1 MTLEPET
8 VVDVELEADRGRIFF
23 FLTQQLKPQ
32 KCSKKL
38 SFFAAYFFS
47 SKIFLRSLAT
57 DSDKKEAKRDFFER
71 ERKTGPIF
79 LLYFCFIS
87 NEEEEE
93 KKVDRKLSTKF
104 FGSKLLR
111 WEDLDV
117 VDIDVVFVDV
127 VVVVVVANDV
137 KSAASSTFL
146 MMTLLQ
152 EV

>member
-1 MTLEPET
+1 M
-8 VVDVELEADRGRIFF
+8 DAFFF
-23 FLTQQLKPQ
+23 FLTQQLEPQ

-47 SKIFLRSLAT
+47 SKIFFAHLRQIQI
-57 DSDKKEAKRDFFER
+57 KKKQSEIFFER

-146 MMTLLQ
+146 MMTQLQ